1 MIIRR
6 VNIGGY
12 NYSLSDFTQICEKNS
27 IILIK
32 NAELATF
39 IRLKSTPIQIK
50 LIEIKDSIFLLES
63 FGNQSMIPSDLKNCS
78 TIYYMDS
85 DSCGLGDENQIVN
98 SISEKFIMLH

>member
-32 NAELATF
+32 NRELATF
-39 IRLKSTPIQIK
+39 IRLKSKPIHYAT
-50 LIEIKDSIFLLES
+50 F
-63 FGNQSMIPSDLKNCS
+63 
-78 TIYYMDS
+78 
-85 DSCGLGDENQIVN
+85 
-98 SISEKFIMLH
+98 